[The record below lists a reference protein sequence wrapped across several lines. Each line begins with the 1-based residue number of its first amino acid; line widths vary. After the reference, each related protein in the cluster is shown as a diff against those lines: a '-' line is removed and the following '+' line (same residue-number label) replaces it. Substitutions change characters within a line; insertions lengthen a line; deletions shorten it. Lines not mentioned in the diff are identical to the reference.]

1 MGESRVV
8 FKHCAEA
15 LLRSLQTRMTPQL
28 RTKLVSL
35 GLNPDG
41 VDLPPAFDYDRWR
54 EILAVTGEELMP
66 GKPKEAH
73 HELGERLTDAYLEN
87 FIGRALKP
95 VIKLIGIRRAMG
107 RMRQNFRV
115 ANNYSEATATEVA
128 PGHVELGV
136 NETGMMGYF
145 YRGILAQGLKICDP
159 KNLSVEIASED
170 ANGVVFSVRWD
181 V

>member
-1 MGESRVV
+1 MESRVV

-28 RTKLVSL
+28 KTRLTEL

-41 VDLPPAFDYDRWR
+41 ELPPGFDYDRWR
-54 EILAVTGEELMP
+54 QILTVAGEEIMP
-66 GKPKEAH
+66 GKPQDAH

-115 ANNYSEATATEVA
+115 ANNYSEAEVTDVG
-128 PGHVELGV
+128 PGHVHLRV
-136 NETGMMGYF
+136 NETGLMAYF

-159 KNLSVEIASED
+159 KNLQVAIQSED
-170 ANGVVFSVRWD
+170 AQGVVFSVRWE